1 MFNKKKKEELNGGE
15 NKKEENKEPDFAE
28 IMNKQM
34 LFFGPL
40 LTLFIGAKF
49 AAGLS
54 IYWLF
59 STLFSVFQQI
69 YILKKK

>member
-1 MFNKKKKEELNGGE
+1 
-15 NKKEENKEPDFAE
+15 
-28 IMNKQM
+28 KQM